1 MTKDL
6 LSMRGYL
13 RPFARYAAILLVY
26 EAIIVLFFG
35 LNSPPYHDEEYFVET
50 IRGFGQNFSIM
61 HLHDYQGV
69 TPPLVFLV
77 YALWG
82 MLFGFGIVALRIFN
96 LLLAFCGLILF
107 HSLLFRITRSE
118 RYSFIASLVLLFNPY
133 MIGITLFVYTDLLM
147 LVFVLLFLLAAM
159 KQHHAGMTIA
169 SAGGLLCRQYFI
181 FVPLAGILFFIMKW
195 FFGGQKQDLRTG
207 FLLVFSG
214 VPLAALMYWWGNL
227 APHTGIKY
235 WPAMSKTYF
244 HPGYF
249 SLYVALIT
257 VYLFPTLLI
266 HIRQLLPNHRYM
278 YCVFAAFGV
287 LYWFFPVIPSE
298 LSLSVNGKETV
309 GFFHRILKQ
318 VLPYPWLVDVVFSM
332 CVVIAASYLTNAL
345 KRIAMRVRGKSMD
358 LVTLIDSSVVLF
370 LLIMPFSFHVW
381 EKYFLPLVPLIILRF
396 AMTRNE
402 HSSSV
407 IHLTSRVS

>member
-1 MTKDL
+1 M
-6 LSMRGYL
+6 
-13 RPFARYAAILLVY
+13 Y
-26 EAIIVLFFG
+26 ETIIVLILG
-35 LNSPPYHDEEYFVET
+35 LNSPLYHDEGYIVET
-50 IRGFGQNFSIM
+50 IRSFGNNFSFM
-61 HLHDYQGV
+61 RLNDYQGIQ
-69 TPPLVFLV
+69 PPFVFLV

-82 MLFGFGIVALRIFN
+82 MLFGFGIATLRIFN

-107 HSLLFRITRSE
+107 HYLLLSITRSE
-118 RYSFIASLVLLFNPY
+118 RYSFIVSLVLLFNPY

-169 SAGGLLCRQYFI
+169 SAAGLLCRQYFI
-181 FVPLAGILFFIMKW
+181 FVPLAGILFFSMKW
-195 FFGGQKQDLRTG
+195 FSGKEKHDLRTS
-207 FLLVFSG
+207 LLLAISG
-214 VPLAALMYWWGNL
+214 IPLAGLMFWWGNL
-227 APHTGIKY
+227 APYTGIKY
-235 WPAMSKTYF
+235 WPAMNKTYF
-244 HPGYF
+244 HPGYL
-249 SLYVALIT
+249 SLYVALIA

-266 HIRQLLPNHRYM
+266 HIQQLLPRRRWM
-278 YCVFAAFGV
+278 YGVFGAFGV
-287 LYWFFPVIPSE
+287 LYWFFPVTPSE
-298 LSLSVNGKETV
+298 LSLSVNGLETV

-358 LVTLIDSSVVLF
+358 ITTLIDLSVVLF

-381 EKYFLPLVPLIILRF
+381 EKYFLPLVPMIILRF

-407 IHLTSRVS
+407 IHLTNT